1 MKDLDQQ
8 NKKLR
13 GFLKIYNNLLTKL
26 IKKSNKADLLGTAK
40 ENTEFKHR
48 SKDKLIKTLKRELE
62 NLDKLISIK

>member
-1 MKDLDQQ
+1 MKENVEECLNTGVPEHMKDLDQQ

-48 SKDKLIKTLKRELE
+48 SKDK
-62 NLDKLISIK
+62 